1 MIQFT
6 VGRVVW
12 ILVFVMILSG
22 CAETTKPSSEE
33 KKDSS
38 DTRPIIPKN
47 TEPIT
52 IAAAGDI
59 MLGSTF
65 PNETRM
71 PPNDGANL
79 LDPVAP
85 LFQAADIA
93 FANLEGPLIDK
104 GVSSKCGNS
113 GNCFAFKMPTRYGKH
128 LKRAGLDV
136 LSVANNHANDFGEA
150 GRLST
155 RKTLEEVGIK
165 HAGGDRQAFA
175 TTYLTTQGKKIAFL
189 GFAHNNVAP
198 NVNELDAARQLVL
211 EADKKADLIV
221 VSFHGGAEGSG
232 NTRVPNRTELFY
244 GEARGNLPLFAK
256 TVIDAGADLVL
267 GHGPH
272 VLRGMEMY
280 NDRLIAYSL
289 GNFAT
294 YGWFQLAGATAETMV
309 LEMKIDADGKFMAG
323 KIHPYVLAGRGVLIK
338 DKSNSAISTL
348 RRLSK
353 LDFPSTMPKIEA
365 DGTILP
371 K

>member
-1 MIQFT
+1 
-6 VGRVVW
+6 
-12 ILVFVMILSG
+12 
-22 CAETTKPSSEE
+22 
-33 KKDSS
+33 
-38 DTRPIIPKN
+38 
-47 TEPIT
+47 
-52 IAAAGDI
+52 

-113 GNCFAFKMPTRYGKH
+113 GNCFAFKMPIRYGKH
-128 LKRAGLDV
+128 LKNAGLDV
-136 LSVANNHANDFGEA
+136 LSIANNHANDFGEA

-155 RKTLEEVGIK
+155 RKTLDEVGIK
-165 HAGGDRQAFA
+165 HAGGDRQTFA
-175 TTYLTTQGKKIAFL
+175 TTYLTVQGKNIAFL
-189 GFAHNNVAP
+189 GFAHNNIAP

-211 EADKKADLIV
+211 EANKRADLVV
-221 VSFHGGAEGSG
+221 VSFHGGAEGAG
-232 NTRVPNRTELFY
+232 KTRVPNGTEIFY
-244 GEARGNLPLFAK
+244 GEARGNLPRFAK

-272 VLRGMEMY
+272 VLRGMEVY
-280 NDRLIAYSL
+280 KDRLIAYSL

-309 LEMKIDADGKFMAG
+309 LEVKMDADGKFLGG
-323 KIHPYVLAGRGVLIK
+323 KIHPFVLVGRGMLAK

-353 LDFPSTMPKIEA
+353 LDFPTSMPKIET
-365 DGTILP
+365 DGAILP

>member
-1 MIQFT
+1 MTFSTLYRTSCLLICCWF
-6 VGRVVW
+6 
-12 ILVFVMILSG
+12 LAG
-22 CAETTKPSSEE
+22 CTKNE
-33 KKDSS
+33 KQEIDKVNGSVA
-38 DTRPIIPKN
+38 TNTPVKN
-47 TEPIT
+47 LEPIT

-65 PNETRM
+65 PNTTRM
-71 PPNDGANL
+71 PPEDGARL

-93 FANLEGPLIDK
+93 FANLEGPLIDE
-104 GVSSKCGNS
+104 GASGKCGKS

-128 LKRAGLDV
+128 LKNAGLDV

-155 RKTLEEVGIK
+155 RKTLDEVGIL
-165 HAGGDRQAFA
+165 HAGGDRQSFA
-175 TTYLTTQGKKIAFL
+175 TTFKEIKGKKVAFI

-198 NVNELDAARQLVL
+198 NVNELEAARQLVQD
-211 EADKKADLIV
+211 ADAKADLVV

-232 NTRVPNRTELFY
+232 NTRVPNKTEMFF

-272 VLRGMEMY
+272 VLRGMEVY
-280 NDRLIAYSL
+280 KDRLIAYSL

-294 YGWFQLAGATAETMV
+294 YGWFQLAGPTAETMV
-309 LEMKIDADGKFMAG
+309 LEVKLDAEGRFSSG
-323 KIHPYVLAGRGVLIK
+323 KIHPFVLTGRGILTK

-353 LDFPSTMPKIEA
+353 LDFPNTMPHIA
-365 DGTILP
+365 SDGTVFV